1 MTIGLR
7 LNGLRVTTKR
17 VGIEAHILSRRFLGS
32 VDLVTLAVDGADR
45 PLRARIRPSELG
57 EGIDDVVVS
66 VDPQEIFVFEDTDGS
81 V

>member
-17 VGIEAHILSRRFLGS
+17 VGIEARILSRRFLGS
-32 VDLVTLAVDGADR
+32 VDLLTLAVAGADS
-45 PLRARIRPSELG
+45 PLRARIRPGDLEA
-57 EGIDDVVVS
+57 DVHEVFVS
-66 VDPQEIFVFEDTDGS
+66 VDPQEIFVFEDTSGL

>member
-1 MTIGLR
+1 
-7 LNGLRVTTKR
+7 LNGLRLSTSGDGV
-17 VGIEAHILSRRFLGS
+17 EAKVLSRRFLGS

-57 EGIDDVVVS
+57 EGVDDVVVS